1 MPVPVIRDGKFKE
14 DFSLLSTHGE
24 GFIEGNALNYSFY
37 VPQDV
42 NGMIQLMGG
51 EQAFITKMD
60 SLFTMHLPDEFFA
73 ETEDVTKEGLL
84 GRLCTRQ
91 RTQPSHPILIRM
103 DQPTLE
109 NPILATRDHE

>member
-1 MPVPVIRDGKFKE
+1 MIRSWIISVIVLMKDVYKRQSIGYARPRYSDGRWKE
-14 DFSLLSTHGE
+14 NFSLLSTHGE

-42 NGMIQLMGG
+42 NNMIQLMGG
-51 EQAFITKMD
+51 DKSFVSKLD

-84 GRLCTRQ
+84 GG
-91 RTQPSHPILIRM
+91 
-103 DQPTLE
+103 
-109 NPILATRDHE
+109 